1 MLQRMITFLFWIMRG
16 CGGTWPNFSSG
27 VLSSPMFN
35 GRTLLGSLRVLIYNG
50 RVPSSPPR
58 VPSGPRLE
66 WSGPGPRLSFT
77 KILQWG
83 RGVGGTLNTRA
94 GCGRYLTETSRWG
107 GSNSA
112 SNGVSAWATKAL
124 VADKVPIKPLW
135 MKEQCGQFLS
145 FCVQK

>member
-1 MLQRMITFLFWIMRG
+1 MHVTSPASLPPPETIIVWRG

-35 GRTLLGSLRVLIYNG
+35 GRALLGSLRVLIYNG

-107 GSNSA
+107 GSNIA
-112 SNGVSAWATKAL
+112 VQTLLQTGCLLEQPRHLWRIRFQSNRFG
-124 VADKVPIKPLW
+124 
-135 MKEQCGQFLS
+135 
-145 FCVQK
+145 